1 MTPPRD
7 EAVPEDCITVVICF
21 ALPDLL
27 QVKLCASPMGWGR
40 SGSFRCHSCLRWAV
54 LCYFLT
60 HLSCLQVSYL
70 PFTQA
75 FERAKAEKKLVH
87 SILLWGALDD
97 QSC

>member
-1 MTPPRD
+1 MSL
-7 EAVPEDCITVVICF
+7 ALICRSYCR
-21 ALPDLL
+21 
-27 QVKLCASPMGWGR
+27 VNSASPVGCGG
-40 SGSFRCHSCLRWAV
+40 SGSFRPCSCLGRVV
-54 LCYFLT
+54 LRLFLT
-60 HLSCLQVSYL
+60 PSLSLQVSYL